1 MTKNQT
7 SLEHLNLEFW
17 NLFRISD
24 LEFSLCI
31 KNMQKY
37 KILILVSI
45 TVVILDQLTKAI
57 ITHYLSL
64 HQSIEVISSFFNII
78 HIKNPGVAFGL
89 FRNRSELFRI
99 LFLTGM
105 SLIALIVVFFVY
117 SKAENNLV
125 YRIALSLI
133 AGGAMGNL
141 IDRIRLGEV
150 TDFLDVYIGQYH
162 WPAFNVADS
171 AITIGVFLTIFF
183 LREGKNVGKH

>member
-1 MTKNQT
+1 
-7 SLEHLNLEFW
+7 
-17 NLFRISD
+17 
-24 LEFSLCI
+24 
-31 KNMQKY
+31 MQKY
-37 KILILVSI
+37 KTLILVSI

-64 HQSIEVISSFFNII
+64 HQYIEVIGSFFNIT

-89 FRNRSELFRI
+89 FRNSSELFRI

>member
-1 MTKNQT
+1 
-7 SLEHLNLEFW
+7 
-17 NLFRISD
+17 
-24 LEFSLCI
+24 
-31 KNMQKY
+31 MQKY

-89 FRNRSELFRI
+89 FRKSSELFRI

-105 SLIALIVVFFVY
+105 SLIALIAVFFVY
-117 SKAENNLV
+117 SKTENILA